1 MKSARQFVFDG
12 LPVESTSK
20 AYTSS
25 SEDKTVVDFAS
36 PSSTNSKS
44 SRGFFE
50 NLFYVPAYCAT
61 LHWWW
66 RLKFLRFEEFVC
78 AHHWKV
84 LSSIVVLSLF
94 CFGLK
99 AVTVDTN
106 FDKLWIEESDRLTAE
121 WKYLTKALQ
130 NVHTETLYGDLYY
143 FSKDTK
149 LSRMTYH
156 SQRDEIDEKE
166 TDIFSLPSTMSKSKT
181 ETDSSLNSRE
191 YMGSMETI
199 LQTTIPYTSSQTFS
213 EHIKSSNYIHSDNI
227 NDNSNVDN
235 DNYVDILTPQALLD
249 HMEFLIKVRR
259 LTITVGSSK
268 WSFKDLCQRVSLP
281 FGVEMHHLQ
290 AYLDMIIPCIIIT
303 PLDCFWEGAKV
314 LGPEEAM
321 WVPWFDERTLLQ
333 WTNID
338 PVGLLQD
345 LSKRYGNYSQT
356 EIKNLIN
363 LFYDSGINHGYL
375 NRSCLDPLDPACPV
389 SAPNYRGKA
398 PYISKILSGGCPG
411 FASKMLH
418 WPEEIIVGGRIH
430 TNNSFDIPLYTNHQ
444 KVSFDLNQNK
454 TRSSKSSDHFL
465 LSSSVKFNKTSQG
478 SKNLSYLIK
487 ANSLQSLILLRSPR
501 DLYEAVRRN
510 DPYKHEDWTLDDA
523 RHVLREWRRNLRRLI
538 IEHNTGLQPNVGWR
552 FFAFTSASLHDLLQE
567 ITLRLGPLTLIGC
580 LLLVVLYGVV
590 CLLGW
595 RDPVRSQCWLAL
607 CGVMIIALSSV
618 AGLGICAAVGIPF
631 NVLTI
636 QVLPFLLLGLGVDSI
651 FVLTTCHEC
660 CIARRVVLLTNSSPP
675 SDLSTSSSAFSLS
688 SCSSKSSNPV
698 HVLSVHGPSLLFGT
712 ISLAGAFFSAAFIPV
727 PLIRQFCL
735 QAGILIVVQSINVF
749 MLFPVLLQLDATR
762 RNQKRLDVLCCLRQ
776 PQLETTMMSN
786 PPKLTTFCQSESCH
800 LRPFNYYSGSKNL
813 TPSRCHRHHH
823 HHHHHHHN
831 HHYHCRH
838 CRYIN
843 SKKLPGGNRDISIN
857 LPETYISSGFSHPT
871 IQVNV
876 VNHLPRSKRSSSS
889 SNFNNEVTKAI
900 VKTTANSN
908 ANTVH
913 TTVTLT
919 GNQDKETNTTNN
931 ISESSGTENV
941 SVLECGKNC
950 PTCQEVTSIPE
961 QESLQ
966 KCVNKSESYSESR
979 TISSSLLVRFTRHFA
994 LFITSHWSIQLCI
1007 CLLGLGLFCAAV
1019 VCATFKL
1026 RLGLDWS
1033 SLTPS
1038 DTIEYGFIK
1047 TAGQAFGL
1055 SNFHIIARGS
1065 DLPGSRPV
1073 SSQSL
1078 IQYTTSTASSGTS
1091 ARSRVSLATVGRGID
1106 FPMQQRRLRWMYDCL
1121 TGVSGVMLSGRK
1133 VWLDTMRDWLEEV
1146 QNAFDKDR
1154 KRGYIMDSGHW
1165 NANASELGIL
1175 GLRLIVQTDR
1185 GPELSR
1191 INTGR
1196 IVRGGI
1202 VDPPAF
1208 YTLLRVWRSKDA
1220 LNFSSLPCIIYP
1232 EPSIVHV
1239 GRLTGPGRP
1248 SDLHAL
1254 SPAEPIEFVQTSFY
1268 AVGVSE
1274 MNSQLDLVQQIRH
1287 ITETA
1292 TVQGVPAFPTGVP
1305 FTFVEHYIYLVRE
1318 TAIAFGIFCT
1328 VILFTGLILFSS
1340 PITVLLL
1347 LIIGAV
1353 GGACSAIIGLV
1364 ILNLALNPISAC
1376 LLLVSSGLGA
1386 RISVG
1391 FLGSW
1396 PVSHLYTDSSSNRST
1411 RKICL
1416 CQSNSSY
1423 GCTVS
1428 DSVQFCTRVQN
1439 PKYDSKQIT
1448 LSKSPSSA
1456 LNTTITVSERR
1467 QLVRGQI
1474 VRILSNH
1481 FTPAFH
1487 ATVGLLLALS
1497 LLVAARVQFIADYF
1511 FRLIVIVSFVCL
1523 FNAVCLI
1530 PTICYLIGP
1539 FHSRFI
1545 LGRRNLSNIT
1555 STSHKSPIQQDDT
1568 NYPSHFSPA
1577 VNKTIHYLKCHPS
1590 GINFNSEQHHINM
1603 INDSQS
1609 SFSSSPSNMS
1619 PSLSSPSSSRSS
1631 SSFSHSEQNH
1641 NDESSQNM
1649 KISSKTES
1657 IYKESNC
1664 LTVKESPKDIVHH
1677 GLNYSNDHSTW
1688 MNRSTEQCSSNA
1700 AATAAAAAVV
1710 VAAAA
1715 AASVRS
1721 RPPSLSTISEE
1732 PSHSSSTV
1740 SLNHTTPP
1748 NSGNGSGCSSTG
1760 SSNNSN
1766 NSYLPNFENE
1776 DISLN
1781 STACFNSVGSI
1792 KNYFTSQNLPLS
1804 LVTSVDLIRIS
1815 RLLNPNISANEI
1827 CESLCS
1833 SITSPASSNIHT
1845 SVKSHRT
1852 SKNREL
1858 VLDPN
1863 VACTL
1868 LAAVTATSYQTAN
1881 KPVVEVTPVGQ
1892 NENIPPPSYSS
1903 VVNQSHSIGRDRSS
1917 QRISV
1922 SSHQQKAYRGHD
1934 ISTRVSDNEI
1944 SVKSFADNF
1953 EISDPTT
1960 QLAANNIFQPNSHTT
1975 SSSSSSKTFKTN
1987 YHHLRKKN
1995 VSLVFSS
2002 PTHLHQTTPVNTS
2015 SNCKISQLPNTG
2027 PNSSTTHLNVN
2038 ISHSCHNHKHCCS
2051 NCLITHCNSRSI
2063 NDDYNSG
2070 SNHNANANIHHQGTS
2085 HIVLSDSNSDSQI
2098 KKSQN
2103 T

>member
-1 MKSARQFVFDG
+1 MPR
-12 LPVESTSK
+12 LSK
-20 AYTSS
+20 IEDAFIYGSILTYIYHKISYIISS
-25 SEDKTVVDFAS
+25 MYFIS
-36 PSSTNSKS
+36 
-44 SRGFFE
+44 
-50 NLFYVPAYCAT
+50 
-61 LHWWW
+61 
-66 RLKFLRFEEFVC
+66 
-78 AHHWKV
+78 
-84 LSSIVVLSLF
+84 
-94 CFGLK
+94 
-99 AVTVDTN
+99 
-106 FDKLWIEESDRLTAE
+106 ESDRLTAE

-143 FSKDTK
+143 FPKDTK

-156 SQRDEIDEKE
+156 SQRDEMEEKE
-166 TDIFSLPSTMSKSKT
+166 TDIFSLPSTMSKSKA

-213 EHIKSSNYIHSDNI
+213 EQIKSNYIHSDNI
-227 NDNSNVDN
+227 HDNSNVDN
-235 DNYVDILTPQALLD
+235 DNYADILTPQALLD

-259 LTITVGSSK
+259 LTITVGSLK
-268 WSFKDLCQRVSLP
+268 WSFKDLCQRASLP

-290 AYLDMIIPCIIIT
+290 AYLDRIIPCIIIT

-314 LGPEEAM
+314 LGPEEGM
-321 WVPWFDERTLLQ
+321 WVPWFDKRFLFQ

-345 LSKRYGNYSQT
+345 LSKRYGNYSQI

-363 LFYDSGINHGYL
+363 LFHDSGIDHGYL

-411 FASKMLH
+411 FASKLLH
-418 WPEEIIVGGRIH
+418 WPEEIIVGGRVH
-430 TNNSFDIPLYTNHQ
+430 TNNSFDTPSHTNHR
-444 KVSFDLNQNK
+444 KVSFNLNQNK
-454 TRSSKSSDHFL
+454 TRSSQFSGHFFS
-465 LSSSVKFNKTSQG
+465 SSSVKFNKTSQG

-538 IEHNTGLQPNVGWR
+538 IEHNTGLQTNVGWQ

-580 LLLVVLYGVV
+580 ILLVFLYGVV

-607 CGVMIIALSSV
+607 CGLMIIALSSV

-651 FVLTTCHEC
+651 FVLTT
-660 CIARRVVLLTNSSPP
+660 S
-675 SDLSTSSSAFSLS
+675 FSLS
-688 SCSSKSSNPV
+688 SCSSKSSNPF

-735 QAGILIVVQSINVF
+735 QAGILIIVQSISVF

-762 RNQKRLDVLCCLRQ
+762 RNQKRLDVFCCLRQ
-776 PQLETTMMSN
+776 PELETTIVSN
-786 PPKLTTFCQSESCH
+786 PQKLTTFCQSESCH
-800 LRPFNYYSGSKNL
+800 LRTFNYYS
-813 TPSRCHRHHH
+813 
-823 HHHHHHHN
+823 
-831 HHYHCRH
+831 
-838 CRYIN
+838 
-843 SKKLPGGNRDISIN
+843 
-857 LPETYISSGFSHPT
+857 
-871 IQVNV
+871 
-876 VNHLPRSKRSSSS
+876 
-889 SNFNNEVTKAI
+889 
-900 VKTTANSN
+900 
-908 ANTVH
+908 
-913 TTVTLT
+913 
-919 GNQDKETNTTNN
+919 
-931 ISESSGTENV
+931 
-941 SVLECGKNC
+941 
-950 PTCQEVTSIPE
+950 E
-961 QESLQ
+961 QGSLQ
-966 KCVNKSESYSESR
+966 KCVNKSESYSESET

-994 LFITSHWSIQLCI
+994 FFITSHWSVQLCI

-1019 VCATFKL
+1019 LCATFKL

-1047 TAGQAFGL
+1047 TADQAFGL

-1065 DLPGSRPV
+1065 DLP
-1073 SSQSL
+1073 
-1078 IQYTTSTASSGTS
+1078 
-1091 ARSRVSLATVGRGID
+1091 D

-1121 TGVSGVMLSGRK
+1121 TSVSGVMLSGRK

-1154 KRGYIMDSGHW
+1154 KRGYIMDSGYW
-1165 NANASELGIL
+1165 NANATELGIL

-1196 IVRGGI
+1196 IVRGDI
-1202 VDPPAF
+1202 IDPPAF

-1340 PITVLLL
+1340 PITVSLL
-1347 LIIGAV
+1347 LIVGAV

-1416 CQSNSSY
+1416 CQFNSSY

-1428 DSVQFCTRVQN
+1428 DSVQFCTRVHN

-1456 LNTTITVSERR
+1456 VNTTITVSKRR

-1545 LGRRNLSNIT
+1545 LGGRRNVSNIT
-1555 STSHKSPIQQDDT
+1555 STSHKSPIQRDDT
-1568 NYPSHFSPA
+1568 NYPSHIPP
-1577 VNKTIHYLKCHPS
+1577 VVDKTIQYLKCHPS
-1590 GINFNSEQHHINM
+1590 GINVNSEQHINM
-1603 INDSQS
+1603 ISDSQS

-1641 NDESSQNM
+1641 NDEFSQNM
-1649 KISSKTES
+1649 KLSSITES
-1657 IYKESNC
+1657 MYKESNC
-1664 LTVKESPKDIVHH
+1664 STMKESPKVIVHH
-1677 GLNYSNDHSTW
+1677 SLNYSNDNSTW
-1688 MNRSTEQCSSNA
+1688 MNRSNEQ
-1700 AATAAAAAVV
+1700 
-1710 VAAAA
+1710 
-1715 AASVRS
+1715 
-1721 RPPSLSTISEE
+1721 
-1732 PSHSSSTV
+1732 
-1740 SLNHTTPP
+1740 
-1748 NSGNGSGCSSTG
+1748 
-1760 SSNNSN
+1760 
-1766 NSYLPNFENE
+1766 Y
-1776 DISLN
+1776 ISLN
-1781 STACFNSVGSI
+1781 PTASFNSVDSI
-1792 KNYFTSQNLPLS
+1792 KNYFTPQNLPLS
-1804 LVTSVDLIRIS
+1804 LVTSVDLFRMS

-1827 CESLCS
+1827 CESLYS

-1852 SKNREL
+1852 SRNREL

-1892 NENIPPPSYSS
+1892 NENTPPPSYSS
-1903 VVNQSHSIGRDRSS
+1903 VVNQSHSIGHDRSS
-1917 QRISV
+1917 ERISV
-1922 SSHQQKAYRGHD
+1922 SSHQQRAYRD
-1934 ISTRVSDNEI
+1934 QNISTRLSDNEI
-1944 SVKSFADNF
+1944 SVKSF
-1953 EISDPTT
+1953 
-1960 QLAANNIFQPNSHTT
+1960 
-1975 SSSSSSKTFKTN
+1975 TN
-1987 YHHLRKKN
+1987 YHHLKKKN

-2002 PTHLHQTTPVNTS
+2002 PTHINQTTPINTS
-2015 SNCKISQLPNTG
+2015 SSCKISQLPNTG
-2027 PNSSTTHLNVN
+2027 SNSSTTHLNVN
-2038 ISHSCHNHKHCCS
+2038 ISHSCRHNHRHCS

-2063 NDDYNSG
+2063 NDNNSS
-2070 SNHNANANIHHQGTS
+2070 SNHNANANIHHQSTGHT
-2085 HIVLSDSNSDSQI
+2085 VLSSSNSDSQI
-2098 KKSQN
+2098 KKSHN

>member
-1 MKSARQFVFDG
+1 MKSTRQFVFDG

-20 AYTSS
+20 AHTGS
-25 SEDKTVVDFAS
+25 SEDRIIVDS
-36 PSSTNSKS
+36 NDPKIVNSKS
-44 SRGFFE
+44 SRVFSE
-50 NLFYVPAYCAT
+50 NIFYGPSYCTT

-66 RLKFLRFEEFVC
+66 RLKFSRFEEFVYS
-78 AHHWKV
+78 HHWKV
-84 LSSIVVLSLF
+84 LSSVVVLSLF

-99 AVTVDTN
+99 AVTVDTD
-106 FDKLWIEESDRLTAE
+106 FDRLWIEESDRLTAE

-143 FSKDTK
+143 FSRDTK
-149 LSRMTYH
+149 LSRMAYH
-156 SQRDEIDEKE
+156 SQRDEMVEKE
-166 TDIFSLPSTMSKSKT
+166 TDIFSLPSAVSKSKT

-191 YMGSMETI
+191 FMGSMETI
-199 LQTTIPYTSSQTFS
+199 LQTTIPYTSSQSFS
-213 EHIKSSNYIHSDNI
+213 EQIKSLNHIYSNNI
-227 NDNSNVDN
+227 SDNSNTDN
-235 DNYVDILTPQALLD
+235 DNYADILTPQALLD

-398 PYISKILSGGCPG
+398 PYISKLLSGGCPG

-418 WPEEIIVGGRIH
+418 WPEQIIVGGRVH
-430 TNNSFDIPLYTNHQ
+430 TNNSFNIPLYANHQ
-444 KVSFDLNQNK
+444 NVASDLNQNK
-454 TRSSKSSDHFL
+454 TKSSQFPDHL
-465 LSSSVKFNKTSQG
+465 HLSSSDNQG
-478 SKNLSYLIK
+478 SKNVSYLLK

-538 IEHNTGLQPNVGWR
+538 IEHNTGLQPNVGWQ
-552 FFAFTSASLHDLLQE
+552 FFAFTNASLRDLLQE

-580 LLLVVLYGVV
+580 LLLVFLYGVV

-607 CGVMIIALSSV
+607 CGITIIALSSV

-660 CIARRVVLLTNSSPP
+660 CIARRVVLLTNSPPP
-675 SDLSTSSSAFSLS
+675 SDLSIRSSAISLS

-735 QAGILIVVQSINVF
+735 QAGILILTQSLSVF

-776 PQLETTMMSN
+776 PELETTIKTN
-786 PPKLTTFCQSESCH
+786 PQKLTTFCQSEPCY
-800 LRPFNYYSGSKNL
+800 LRSLNYHSGSKDLMLN
-813 TPSRCHRHHH
+813 RCHRY
-823 HHHHHHHN
+823 HHHHHHN

-843 SKKLPGGNRDISIN
+843 SKRLTGGNRDISIN
-857 LPETYISSGFSHPT
+857 LPETCVNSGFSHPT

-876 VNHLPRSKRSSSS
+876 VNHLSRSKRSSSF
-889 SNFNNEVTKAI
+889 SNFSHEVAKAT
-900 VKTTANSN
+900 VKTTANCD

-913 TTVTLT
+913 TTVTVT
-919 GNQDKETNTTNN
+919 GHQDKETNPSYNMA
-931 ISESSGTENV
+931 ESSGAENV
-941 SVLECGKNC
+941 SILECEKNC
-950 PTCQEVTSIPE
+950 SCRDVTPIPD
-961 QESLQ
+961 QGSLQ
-966 KCVNKSESYSESR
+966 KCVNKSESCSEEKL
-979 TISSSLLVRFTRHFA
+979 TLSSSLLVRFTRHFA
-994 LFITSHWSIQLCI
+994 LFITSHWSVQLCI
-1007 CLLGLGLFCAAV
+1007 CLLGLGLFCTAVLCAA
-1019 VCATFKL
+1019 FKL

-1055 SNFHIIARGS
+1055 SNFHIIARGT
-1065 DLPGSRPV
+1065 DLPGSRPL
-1073 SSQSL
+1073 SSQPL
-1078 IQYTTSTASSGTS
+1078 KHYTTSSASSGTS

-1106 FPMQQRRLRWMYDCL
+1106 FPMQQRRLRWMYHCL
-1121 TGVSGVMLSGRK
+1121 TSVSGVMLSGRK

-1154 KRGYIMDSGHW
+1154 KQGYIMDSGHW
-1165 NANASELGIL
+1165 SANASELGVL

-1274 MNSQLDLVQQIRH
+1274 MSAQLDLVQQIRH

-1328 VILFTGLILFSS
+1328 VILLTGLILFSS

-1396 PVSHLYTDSSSNRST
+1396 PVSHLYTDSSSSRST

-1416 CQSNSSY
+1416 CQSHSSY
-1423 GCTVS
+1423 GCTAS
-1428 DSVQFCTRVQN
+1428 DSTQFCTHVQN
-1439 PKYDSKQIT
+1439 CRCDPTQIT
-1448 LSKSPSSA
+1448 LSQSPSSVH
-1456 LNTTITVSERR
+1456 NTTDTVSKRR
-1467 QLVRGQI
+1467 ELVRDQI
-1474 VRILSNH
+1474 VRMLSNH

-1539 FHSRFI
+1539 LRSHLI
-1545 LGRRNLSNIT
+1545 LGGRRNLSSIT
-1555 STSHKSPIQQDDT
+1555 STPHKSQIEQDVIHHPSPIPPQTD
-1568 NYPSHFSPA
+1568 
-1577 VNKTIHYLKCHPS
+1577 KTIHRYMKCHSS
-1590 GINFNSEQHHINM
+1590 GINTNSEQHINM

-1609 SFSSSPSNMS
+1609 SFSSSPSSTS
-1619 PSLSSPSSSRSS
+1619 PSLSSSSSSRSS
-1631 SSFSHSEQNH
+1631 SSFSQTEQNH
-1641 NDESSQNM
+1641 DESNLNV
-1649 KISSKTES
+1649 KLSSKTES
-1657 IYKESNC
+1657 SCKESNC
-1664 LTVKESPKDIVHH
+1664 LNLRESPGDIVHH
-1677 GLNYSNDHSTW
+1677 SLNYSNDRCLW
-1688 MNRSTEQCSSNA
+1688 MNPSSEQRSSNA

-1732 PSHSSSTV
+1732 PSHSNSTV

-1748 NSGNGSGCSSTG
+1748 TSGNGSASSSTTS
-1760 SSNNSN
+1760 SSNNN
-1766 NSYLPNFENE
+1766 NDNNDSYLKNLENE
-1776 DISLN
+1776 TVSLN
-1781 STACFNSVGSI
+1781 PTSSFNSVNSI
-1792 KNYFTSQNLPLS
+1792 ENYFALKSLPLN
-1804 LVTSVDLIRIS
+1804 LVSSVDLIRMS
-1815 RLLNPNISANEI
+1815 RLLNPNISTNEI
-1827 CESLCS
+1827 CESLYS
-1833 SITSPASSNIHT
+1833 SIASASSDTHT
-1845 SVKSHRT
+1845 SVKGRRT
-1852 SKNREL
+1852 NKNREL
-1858 VLDPN
+1858 VLDPI
-1863 VACTL
+1863 VARTL
-1868 LAAVTATSYQTAN
+1868 LAAVTATSYQTAH
-1881 KPVVEVTPVGQ
+1881 KSAVDVVREQT
-1892 NENIPPPSYSS
+1892 ENMPPPSYSS
-1903 VVNQSHSIGRDRSS
+1903 VVNRS
-1917 QRISV
+1917 RSV
-1922 SSHQQKAYRGHD
+1922 GHDKPSETIPTSSHQQKAHKHYNIPPTH
-1934 ISTRVSDNEI
+1934 VSDNEI
-1944 SVKSFADNF
+1944 SVNSFVCNYG
-1953 EISDPTT
+1953 IPDP
-1960 QLAANNIFQPNSHTT
+1960 NNIFQPNIRTT
-1975 SSSSSSKTFKTN
+1975 SSSSSSKTLKTN
-1987 YHHLRKKN
+1987 YQQSRKKN
-1995 VSLVFSS
+1995 LSLVFSS
-2002 PTHLHQTTPVNTS
+2002 SSGHLHQTSPINTNS
-2015 SNCKISQLPNTG
+2015 SSKISQLPLTG

-2038 ISHSCHNHKHCCS
+2038 IPHSCRHNHRHCCS
-2051 NCLITHCNSRSI
+2051 SCTTAHSSSR
-2063 NDDYNSG
+2063 
-2070 SNHNANANIHHQGTS
+2070 
-2085 HIVLSDSNSDSQI
+2085 
-2098 KKSQN
+2098 
-2103 T
+2103 

>member
-1 MKSARQFVFDG
+1 MKSARQFFFDG

-66 RLKFLRFEEFVC
+66 RLEFLRFEEFVC

-199 LQTTIPYTSSQTFS
+199 LQTTIPYTSSQTFF

-698 HVLSVHGPSLLFGT
+698 HVLCVHGPSLLFGT

-838 CRYIN
+838 CPYIN

-857 LPETYISSGFSHPT
+857 LPETCISSGFSHPT

-1274 MNSQLDLVQQIRH
+1274 MNSQLDLVQ
-1287 ITETA
+1287 
-1292 TVQGVPAFPTGVP
+1292 
-1305 FTFVEHYIYLVRE
+1305 
-1318 TAIAFGIFCT
+1318 
-1328 VILFTGLILFSS
+1328 
-1340 PITVLLL
+1340 
-1347 LIIGAV
+1347 
-1353 GGACSAIIGLV
+1353 
-1364 ILNLALNPISAC
+1364 
-1376 LLLVSSGLGA
+1376 
-1386 RISVG
+1386 
-1391 FLGSW
+1391 
-1396 PVSHLYTDSSSNRST
+1396 DSN
-1411 RKICL
+1411 
-1416 CQSNSSY
+1416 
-1423 GCTVS
+1423 
-1428 DSVQFCTRVQN
+1428 
-1439 PKYDSKQIT
+1439 
-1448 LSKSPSSA
+1448 
-1456 LNTTITVSERR
+1456 
-1467 QLVRGQI
+1467 
-1474 VRILSNH
+1474 
-1481 FTPAFH
+1481 
-1487 ATVGLLLALS
+1487 
-1497 LLVAARVQFIADYF
+1497 YF